1 MKGPCLNKKKN
12 NEICTFYLEKCDLQE
27 KDYVCDAYSTDNG
40 FKIIDNESITQLI
53 EENNLNSIN
62 HYDNTSIVYLYKE
75 TYIGLS
81 KLNKN
86 RGKIGKI
93 FYIKKFNL
101 SVNIVLFIY
110 MILFLIKLIFTFIC
124 EELENGKHLFLCIF
138 YLIFTLTCFILT
150 LISIIKYFI
159 ISKNVLQC
167 FDNELSNFYKHTNW
181 QIVLEI
187 LAIKILKEEIE
198 KKKTIW
204 KMKI

>member
-1 MKGPCLNKKKN
+1 MILFLIKLIFIFICKELEKGKHLFLFL
-12 NEICTFYLEKCDLQE
+12 FYLIFTLICFILTLISIIKNFIISKNVFQCFDNELSNFNKHTNWQIVLEILAIKNLKE

-93 FYIKKFNL
+93 FYIKKFNW

-110 MILFLIKLIFTFIC
+110 MMLFLIKLIFIFIC
-124 EELENGKHLFLCIF
+124 EELEN
-138 YLIFTLTCFILT
+138 
-150 LISIIKYFI
+150 
-159 ISKNVLQC
+159 
-167 FDNELSNFYKHTNW
+167 
-181 QIVLEI
+181 
-187 LAIKILKEEIE
+187 
-198 KKKTIW
+198 
-204 KMKI
+204 